1 MHSIKLNVLIVEDN
15 LVNQKVL
22 KKQLQKFGW
31 NISVAGDGQEA
42 LEWLKRSVYWQGEEP
57 GENDDSGSQ
66 DTETK
71 HDLDIILMDI
81 EMPIMDGLACARFIR
96 DYESQGLLAKPP
108 PRSRRLSLSPILSR
122 EGFDFDGHHERP
134 NKQSLRL
141 PILAVSANARM
152 EQVEQALAAG

>member
-81 EMPIMDGLACARFIR
+81 EMPIMDGLAC
-96 DYESQGLLAKPP
+96 
-108 PRSRRLSLSPILSR
+108 SRRLSLSPILSR